1 MAAFKVVQKIGTVT
15 GSNSVDIALKSGYL
29 RVTPVAD
36 SFIEVGTNASAT
48 TDSSIFV
55 PADESIIL
63 KERAVASNFVGITT
77 SDHGTTFTFP
87 SGVESPFA
95 IGDTI
100 EVTNAGVGF
109 NTSKALVTG
118 IVPINYGSSGFE
130 SSQSGGVT
138 IGVGSSD
145 KTEGSFTGNLRR
157 VVTLDVATSGY
168 TKTHITEVQVAG
180 DF

>member
-1 MAAFKVVQKIGTVT
+1 MAAFKVVQKIASVT
-15 GSNSVDIALKSGYL
+15 GSNSVDIALKSGYI

-36 SFIEVGTNASAT
+36 SFIEVGTDAAAT
-48 TDSSIFV
+48 SDSSIFI
-55 PADESIIL
+55 PADGSIIL

-77 SDHGTTFTFP
+77 ADAGTTFTFP
-87 SGVESPFA
+87 SGVESPFD

-100 EVTNAGVGF
+100 QVTIAGVGF
-109 NTSKALVTG
+109 NTSKATVTA
-118 IVPINYGSSGFE
+118 IAPINYGSSGFE
-130 SSQSGGVT
+130 SSQGGGVT

-145 KTEGSFTGNLRR
+145 KTEGAVTGNLRR
-157 VVTLDVATSGY
+157 VVTLDVATGGS